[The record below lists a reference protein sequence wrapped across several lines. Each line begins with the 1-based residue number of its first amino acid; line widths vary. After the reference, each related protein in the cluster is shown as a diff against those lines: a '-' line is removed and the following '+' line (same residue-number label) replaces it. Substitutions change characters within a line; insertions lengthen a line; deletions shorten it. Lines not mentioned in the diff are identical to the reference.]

1 MALPFGVRQKPA
13 LVEMPAQT
21 MAVVRSVGD
30 PNVVGAQVFPAL
42 FGCVFTLKFKVLKP
56 RGIEFKVGP
65 PRARWP
71 LPLET
76 PRDEWVGLWGIPV
89 PDDISIDEL
98 PQTVPDVA
106 VGLETWE
113 YGTMAHILHLGPYAD
128 EVPTVARLREFI
140 AASGYEIAGAH
151 EEEYLSRPEAKQMK
165 TIIRYPVR
173 PLQA

>member
-42 FGCVFTLKFKVLKP
+42 FGSVFTLKFKILKP
-56 RGIEFKVGP
+56 RGVEFKVGA

-71 LPLET
+71 LLYDT
-76 PRDEWVGLWGIPV
+76 PREEWVGLWGIPV
-89 PDDISIDEL
+89 PDDVDEL
-98 PQTVPDVA
+98 PQTMSDVA
-106 VGLETWE
+106 VGVETWQ
-113 YGTMAHILHLGPYAD
+113 YGTMAHVLHLGPYAD
-128 EVPTVARLREFI
+128 EESTVARLREFI
-140 AASGYEIAGAH
+140 AESGYEIAGAH

>member
-13 LVEMPAQT
+13 LVEMPAQR

-30 PNVVGAQVFPAL
+30 PNDVGAQVFPAL
-42 FGCVFTLKFKVLKP
+42 FGAVFTLKFKVLKP
-56 RGIEFKVGP
+56 RGVEYKPGA

-76 PRDEWVGLWGIPV
+76 PREEWVGLWGIPV
-89 PDDISIDEL
+89 PDDTEEL
-98 PQTVPDVA
+98 PQTVADVPVA
-106 VGLETWE
+106 LETWE
-113 YGTMAHILHLGPYAD
+113 YGTVAHILHLGPYAE
-128 EVPTVARLREFI
+128 EVSTVERLRAFI
-140 AASGYEIAGAH
+140 AENGCEICGAH

-165 TIIRYPVR
+165 TLIRYPVR